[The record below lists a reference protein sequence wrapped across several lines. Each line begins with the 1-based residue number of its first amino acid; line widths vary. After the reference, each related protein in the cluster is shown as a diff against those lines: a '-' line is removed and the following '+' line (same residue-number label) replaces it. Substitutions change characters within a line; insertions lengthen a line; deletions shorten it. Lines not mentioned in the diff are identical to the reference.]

1 MKTLQTLAVATLL
14 TTAAPALDI
23 IKVGTRPESITRG
36 FDGDLF
42 VTVMGEKE
50 PGDAVIK
57 RIAKDGTQTIF
68 AGGMDEPK
76 GIAFVGQHLVCS
88 DLTRVWKVDAQGNTA
103 VLAHLN
109 SFPEKVRYLND
120 VAAVPGED
128 AVYVTD
134 MGSNH
139 LMFGED
145 GMWPLDSE
153 EAKAIPANGRVY
165 KITLDGEISI
175 AVPGHLDM
183 RNPNGVGIGKDGQI
197 LIGGF
202 FTGKLLEYTDG
213 KLTTVA
219 EGFRGADAVEQSAH
233 GTYYI
238 SSWTQGKV
246 WSFDAKTQ
254 TTKVLHEGM
263 QSGADFYYDREA
275 NALLCPDMLAGTVTT
290 IPLD

>member
-1 MKTLQTLAVATLL
+1 MKLPTFLTVAALL
-14 TTAAPALDI
+14 LPHAAAIETIDI
-23 IKVGTRPESITRG
+23 GTRPESVTRG

-76 GIAFVGQHLVCS
+76 GIAFVGDHLVCS
-88 DLTRVWKVDAQGNTA
+88 DLTRVWKIDSLGTA
-103 VLAHLN
+103 TVLAHRH
-109 SFPEKVRYLND
+109 SFPETVRYLND
-120 VAAVPGED
+120 VAAVPGEN

-145 GMWPLDSE
+145 GLWPLDSD
-153 EAKAIPANGRVY
+153 EANAIPANGRVY
-165 KITLDGEISI
+165 KITLDGEIFI

-183 RNPNGVGIGKDGQI
+183 RNPNGVGIGKNGQI

-202 FTGKLLEYTDG
+202 FTGKLLEYRDG
-213 KLTTVA
+213 TLTTIA
-219 EGFRGADAVEQSAH
+219 DGFRGADAVEQCVN
-233 GTYYI
+233 GNYYI

-246 WSFDAKTQ
+246 WSFDPETKE
-254 TTKVLHEGM
+254 TTILHEGM
-263 QSGADFYYDREA
+263 QSGADFYFDREA
-275 NALLCPDMLAGTVTT
+275 NELICPDMLAGTLTT